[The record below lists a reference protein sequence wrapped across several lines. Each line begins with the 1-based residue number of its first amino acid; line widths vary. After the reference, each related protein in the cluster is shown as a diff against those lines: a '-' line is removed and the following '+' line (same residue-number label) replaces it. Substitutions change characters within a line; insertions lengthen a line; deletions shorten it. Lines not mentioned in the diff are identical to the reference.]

1 MRGRIRSIKP
11 EIFDDEDLWDLAQET
26 GLPVLQAFVGLWCY
40 ADREGRF
47 EWRPRALKSKILP
60 YWDGDMR
67 LALEALASRSFIIR
81 YTVNGKN
88 YGYVRTFKEHQQ
100 INNKEPAS
108 TLPPPEL
115 HATASR
121 DPRDDNANPDTDD
134 PPSSLPEGNGKGR
147 EGNGKGTG
155 RGKVASATRDQPSP
169 EPTAPVDAQGVPVM
183 HHTLDGWDE
192 PPELEDDALMA
203 GVPREFYRDRLKKLR
218 NTKIGGRH
226 GVRDR
231 TEYVRDLFPQWRTW
245 AEQERAA
252 QAGNKHAR
260 AGPED
265 RLQRQAD
272 RVQMLREQEA
282 EEERRAAAGGVSS

>member
-11 EIFDDEDLWDLAQET
+11 ELFDDEGLWDLAEET

-60 YWDGDMR
+60 YWDGEMR
-67 LALEALASRSFIIR
+67 LVLEALASRSFIIR

-88 YGYVRTFKEHQQ
+88 YGHVRTFKEHQQ
-100 INNKEPAS
+100 VNNKEPQS
-108 TLPPPEL
+108 TLPAPEL
-115 HATASR
+115 HATVSR
-121 DPRDDNANPDTDD
+121 DSRDEHANPDDAN
-134 PPSSLPEGNGKGR
+134 PPSSFPEGNGKGT

-155 RGKVASATRDQPSP
+155 RGKVASTTRDQPST
-169 EPTAPVDAQGVPVM
+169 EPVAPVDAQGVPVM
-183 HHTLDGWDE
+183 HHTLDDWEE
-192 PPELEDDALMA
+192 PPHLEDDALMA

-218 NTKIGGRH
+218 NTKIGGRN

-245 AEQERAA
+245 AEQERVASTA
-252 QAGNKHAR
+252 RLPR
-260 AGPED
+260 AGPDD
-265 RLQRQAD
+265 RLQKQAD
-272 RVQMLREQEA
+272 RVRMLREQEA